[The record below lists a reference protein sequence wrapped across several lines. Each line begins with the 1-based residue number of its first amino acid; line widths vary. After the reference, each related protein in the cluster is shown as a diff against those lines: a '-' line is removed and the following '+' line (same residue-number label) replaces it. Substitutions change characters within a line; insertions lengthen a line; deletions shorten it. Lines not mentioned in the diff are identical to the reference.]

1 MPRKKRKSASRKHKS
16 PTNRKS
22 ARLERELFKLLKAH
36 PTQSFTFRQLAKRLK
51 LIDKASRDQFGSLLE
66 QLVEKGKLQP
76 AKRGKYQLAEREGK
90 LLKGQ
95 VDYVSREFAYIV
107 CEELENDVRISS
119 KRMKNALH
127 GDTVELKVYRSS
139 RNRLEGEVVSVL
151 ERSRTE
157 FVGRLDKQKKSGFGF
172 VILDGR
178 KMHFD
183 FFVAPEHLNKAR
195 NNDKVIVELL
205 DWESGSPNPNGKITR
220 VLGKSGENEA
230 EIHAIMAEYGLP
242 FDFEERLLKKAEEI
256 PDGVTPEEIKK
267 RRDMRQVPTFTID
280 PDTAKDFDDAISIQP
295 LENGHWEIGVHIADV
310 THYVRPRTLLEREAV
325 KRATSVY
332 LVDRVVPMLPERL
345 SNELCSLRP
354 REEKL
359 TFSVIFEM
367 DEEAKIYDKWF
378 GRTVICSNRR
388 FTYEDAQARIES
400 GVGDYAKEIQL
411 LNRMAKKLQEQRF
424 KYGSIS
430 FETPE
435 VKFDLDENG
444 KPIGVRPKIR
454 KDAHKLIEDFM
465 LLANK
470 SVGEYVYQFRN
481 GKEKNTMVYRIHE
494 APDPERIEELKQFAK
509 RFGYQLDT
517 DPDKLADSL
526 NKLTFESEGKPEF
539 RFLQQ
544 LAVRTM
550 SKARYDITNL
560 GHFGLSFEHYTHFT
574 SPIRRYPDMMVHRL
588 LQHYLDGGSPPDKSR
603 YAKLCEQSSQRERV
617 ATEAERAS
625 IKYKQ
630 TEYMAQFVGQQFEG
644 LVTGVTDWGVYVEI
658 LENGCEGMVRIA
670 SIEGDYF
677 EYSAKNQAVVGVK
690 SGIAY
695 RLGDKVK
702 IEVEGVDLEKRNID
716 FLLLERISEQV
727 TPA

>member
-1 MPRKKRKSASRKHKS
+1 MPRKKRKNRSSKKKS
-16 PTNRKS
+16 GNQNLK
-22 ARLERELFKLLKAH
+22 RLERELFSALKEH
-36 PTQSFTFRQLAKRLK
+36 PTQSFTFRQLSKRLK
-51 LIDKASRDQFGSLLE
+51 LIDKPSRDQLRSLLDKF
-66 QLVEKGKLQP
+66 VDAGKIQQN
-76 AKRGKYQLAEREGK
+76 KRGKYQLTERKGRTLEGK
-90 LLKGQ
+90 
-95 VDYVSREFAYIV
+95 VDYVSREFAYII
-107 CEELENDVRISS
+107 CEELEDDVRISS

-127 GDTVELKVYRSS
+127 GDRVRIKIFNSS
-139 RNRLEGEVVSVL
+139 RGRMEGEVTEVV
-151 ERSRTE
+151 ERARDE
-157 FVGRLDKQKKSGFGF
+157 FVGRLERHKKSGFGF
-172 VILDGR
+172 VVLDGR

-183 FFVAPEHLNKAR
+183 FFIAPEHLNKASH
-195 NNDKVIVELL
+195 NDKVIVELI
-205 DWESGSPNPNGKITR
+205 DWPADSPNPNGKVTR
-220 VLGKSGENEA
+220 ILGPAGENEA

-242 FDFEERLLKKAEEI
+242 FDFEERLLRKAEEI
-256 PDGVTPEEIKK
+256 KDGITPEEIEK
-267 RRDMRQVPTFTID
+267 RLDMREVTTFTID
-280 PDTAKDFDDAISIQP
+280 PDTAKDFDDAISVQQ
-295 LENGHWEIGVHIADV
+295 LTTGNWEIGVHIADV
-310 THYVRPRTLLEREAV
+310 THYVRPRSLLEREAV

-367 DEEAKIYDKWF
+367 DEEAKIHHKWF
-378 GRTVICSNRR
+378 GRTVIRSDRR

-400 GVGDYAKEIQL
+400 GIGDFAQEIKV
-411 LNRMAKKLQEQRF
+411 LNRLSKKLQEERY

-435 VKFDLDENG
+435 VKFDLDEEG
-444 KPIGVRPKIR
+444 RPVGVHPKIR

-465 LLANK
+465 LLANR
-470 SVGEYVYQFRN
+470 SVGEFVYNYRG

-494 APDPERIEELKQFAK
+494 QPDPDKIERLRQFAK
-509 RFGYQLDT
+509 RFGYDLNT
-517 DPDKLADSL
+517 DPDHLAESL
-526 NKLTFESEGKPEF
+526 NKLTHDSEGKPEF

-550 SKARYDITNL
+550 SKARYDITSV

-588 LQHYLDGGSPPDKSR
+588 LQHYLDGGAPPNKTR
-603 YAKLCEQSSQRERV
+603 YAKLCEQSSDRERV

-625 IKYKQ
+625 IKFKQ
-630 TEYMAQFVGQQFEG
+630 VEYMSKFIGQQFEG
-644 LVTGVTDWGVYVEI
+644 LITGVTDWGVYVEI

-677 EYSAKNQAVVGVK
+677 EFEEKNQAVVGARTGM
-690 SGIAY
+690 SY
-695 RLGDKVK
+695 RLGDKVR

-716 FLLLERISEQV
+716 FILLEALSPS
-727 TPA
+727 PAI